1 DMADQ
6 ILSTPIFQGVRCRM
20 PYSMPKN
27 MDWWGQ
33 NARLRDEEIAAGGDG
48 SKATAF
54 YLEHR
59 VIAYE
64 GAIAAWTERVN
75 EDEASAIQNAMN
87 LYYLNRAK
95 FFSEYQN
102 DPQAKTQTKELSPG
116 EIRSR
121 VNGLER
127 GVVPLE
133 ATTLTAYVDVQGDLL
148 YWLVAAWRK

>member
-1 DMADQ
+1 
-6 ILSTPIFQGVRCRM
+6 
-20 PYSMPKN
+20 
-27 MDWWGQ
+27 
-33 NARLRDEEIAAGGDG
+33 EEIAAGGDG

-54 YLEHR
+54 YLENR
-59 VIAYE
+59 AIADE
-64 GAIAAWTERVN
+64 GAVAAWPERFN

-121 VNGLER
+121 VNGLAR

-133 ATTLTAYVDVQGDLL
+133 ATTLRSEEHTSELQSRENLVCRLLLEKKKSTQSSL
-148 YWLVAAWRK
+148 YWT